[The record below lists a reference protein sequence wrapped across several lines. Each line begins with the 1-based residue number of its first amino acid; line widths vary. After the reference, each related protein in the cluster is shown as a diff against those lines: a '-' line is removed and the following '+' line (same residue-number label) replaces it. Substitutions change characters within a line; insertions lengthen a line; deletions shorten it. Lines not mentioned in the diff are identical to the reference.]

1 VRALGGLVLAIGA
14 LLAFAASASATS
26 TLVVDDDKAQCPN
39 AGYTDLDQAVFS
51 AQSHDKIRICPGDYP
66 VDTATAP
73 STSRCPED
81 SVGTPNGLR
90 INKSLDLLGAG
101 ANLVTIH
108 PTRNLGDGQIRDFKG
123 DVITVCA
130 SQPGSTSFQ
139 DVTVNIS
146 GVTVTDG
153 GFNVDAGVNFYNSHG
168 SVSSSIVGPLGGP
181 GLGWGVAATNG
192 YSVSPAGAFVR
203 TVTLTGDSIFGYGA
217 GGVLS
222 DGAKAATPTT
232 ASGVATTVNI
242 SASTI
247 TGTNDATRASQ
258 YGVQVNAGARALVQ
272 TSAISNNQASSP
284 QNAVGVLL
292 TNADTAGN
300 SSTTG
305 SPTVSQ
311 YFTRIGNNN
320 FAGDGYAIFNADATN
335 TGVRQG
341 APVQVT
347 TGGTASTGDWYG
359 AGTGPV
365 TPFGTPSAAPV
376 EGISGPDLT
385 PAATVAPSTN
395 FWATSART
403 IAAAPAAVADANPTV
418 AWGTPSTGDS
428 FIADQPND
436 LLVLASDDF
445 GVSSVDVTV
454 AGDPQPTMTL
464 VPYEMT
470 YTPPATL
477 IGSTVTLVATVAD
490 SAGHTAQASIDVPV
504 EDAPSTTTPPPVT
517 TPTPTPTPPAISAPV
532 THKKCKKGKH
542 LKHGKCVKKK
552 KKKK

>member
-1 VRALGGLVLAIGA
+1 VRILGALGLAICA

-73 STSRCPED
+73 STTRCPED

-90 INKSLDLLGAG
+90 INKSLDILGAG
-101 ANLVTIH
+101 AGLVTIH

-139 DVTVNIS
+139 DVNVNIS

-153 GFNVDAGVNFYNSHG
+153 GFNVDSGVNFYNSNG
-168 SVSSSIVGPLGGP
+168 SISASTVGPFSGS
-181 GLGWGVAATNG
+181 GLSWGVAATNG
-192 YSVSPAGAFVR
+192 YSVSPAGAFIR
-203 TVTLTGDSIFGYGA
+203 TVSLTGDSILGYGA

-232 ASGVATTVNI
+232 ASGVATTVNV
-242 SASTI
+242 SSSTI

-258 YGVQVNAGARALVQ
+258 YGVLVNGGARALVQ
-272 TSAISNNQASSP
+272 TSAIANNQASTP
-284 QNAVGVLL
+284 QNGVGVLL
-292 TNADTAGN
+292 MNADTAGN
-300 SSTTG
+300 SAIPPATPTT
-305 SPTVSQ
+305 SQ
-311 YFTRIGNNN
+311 YYTRIGNNN
-320 FAGDGYAIFNADATN
+320 FAGNGYAIFNADATN
-335 TGVRQG
+335 AGVRQG

-347 TGGTASTGDWYG
+347 AGGTATTGDWYG
-359 AGTGPV
+359 ASTGPL
-365 TPFGTPSAAPV
+365 TPFGTPSAPPV
-376 EGISGPDLT
+376 EGISGSDAT
-385 PAATVAPSTN
+385 PAASVAPSAN

-403 IAAAPAAVADANPTV
+403 IAATPAAITDAGPAV
-418 AWGTPSTGDS
+418 AWGSPSTGDS
-428 FIADQPND
+428 FVAGQPND
-436 LLVLASDDF
+436 LLVIASDDF
-445 GVSSVDVTV
+445 GVSSVDVTI

-464 VPYEMT
+464 MPYELA
-470 YTPPATL
+470 YTPPAAL
-477 IGSTVTLVATVAD
+477 IGSTVTLIATATD

-504 EDAPSTTTPPPVT
+504 MAEPAP
-517 TPTPTPTPPAISAPV
+517 PTGTPPAGTPPSGSTAGA
-532 THKKCKKGKH
+532 TTKKCKKGTR
-542 LKHGKCVKKK
+542 LKHGKCVKKRK
-552 KKKK
+552 KK